1 MPLKTEFLYDISKS
15 PAFELTYFI
24 CAASCFLRVFMSV
37 RWFEFC
43 RSFQAFFGFQV
54 GVDTFFFSCC
64 LNISTHFDIL
74 RESFDG
80 DKKKFVEKHLELLN
94 LVKDLNE
101 LFNEVVFCQFL
112 LSSLQLCVLGF
123 QVVIVES
130 IAGLIVPAV
139 YGLTIIIQLFVYSF
153 GGQLIVNSSDAISE
167 NLYEVDRDLILMI
180 ARPQK
185 STMIKS
191 VFFTADL
198 PSFLSIMRFTGSL
211 ITMLKSFVK

>member
-1 MPLKTEFLYDISKS
+1 LKIFS
-15 PAFELTYFI
+15 
-24 CAASCFLRVFMSV
+24 
-37 RWFEFC
+37 
-43 RSFQAFFGFQV
+43 GFQV

-64 LNISTHFDIL
+64 LNISTQFDIL

-101 LFNEVVFCQFL
+101 VINEVVFAQFL

-123 QVVIVES
+123 QVVIVQS

-153 GGQLIVNSSDAISE
+153 GGQLIVNSSDAVSQ
-167 NLYEVDRDLILMI
+167 NLYKIDRDLVLMI
-180 ARPQK
+180 ARPHK
-185 STMIKS
+185 STMINS